1 LYLAFTVWTPPP
13 PPAKPSAVIPC
24 TRPLSSS
31 GCASRSA
38 CYEDSLAS
46 PASELSA
53 AVELCRTSRC
63 GGRFRTHF
71 LFGHHCFC
79 TFWISMRLL
88 HSLLALAVLLM
99 SVRFSWA
106 AILLLRVTLWTATR
120 LLQVTVLL
128 VGSGS
133 FWWVLRSY
141 QLQKEQELLDQAL
154 LKFKYYNR
162 YRSRVGSGN
171 NFSAGGEN
179 GFSAS
184 TSGGTMTD
192 AGFQLRVLKRLPIVA
207 HLRTSWNLPSEI
219 CDEIAAL
226 VKSIVRDYV
235 NYWFQAISPNEEF
248 PNDVKFLLADLLGAV
263 ASRVLEIDS
272 SQALTMVAKSLELLR
287 LHLGWFREA
296 YAQLADEYPEF
307 FEGDES
313 DSNLLKRQEYVT
325 AFVQRSPF
333 VHPGCVGTGTP
344 ATPTAA
350 GHSNSK
356 KSVSE
361 NAEAAYLRHVATQ
374 LLTQLRPQLGQ
385 QHGTNVFVSIA
396 MNLLR
401 EITAFNILKPLSEYS
416 QPRYAN
422 EIVLSCLQ
430 SFLDDKDVV
439 PMSSSG
445 NGVGMVPTLT
455 LNKLRSTSSFLYK
468 ASRRSG
474 EQAEAAFQ
482 AVVEAVASAASSAA
496 AGAAGAA
503 EMVFEGEDWADTS
516 NPFVFGS
523 AVFAANSGGSAGE
536 KKAMPSIFTLDDRL
550 NVSKAAKMMNPR
562 GLIPGGLLS
571 HKMTSENS
579 RISSHMDDLKNAKA
593 NIGSSLNSSIGK
605 VKRRFRTLGSHQMEP
620 LSTPPLTAGAGA
632 AARMIRKPGQL
643 FQKAWKRGE
652 SGVASPT
659 PSFDDGAV
667 TPRGGR
673 DSAHSMSSINSLLS
687 PMSDEVEMTPRTA
700 NETMKMAMVRDR
712 VVVHFEKAVA
722 NYTKMYE
729 ECPEMHSSARSREL
743 YDLLSALEDIFMLGF
758 RNHASKMSSFEDE
771 EDNKELSTPPHSP
784 NVRRR
789 SSLPVTKVD
798 LTSPHRDSMGTNTGS
813 DSDEDADDNQYY
825 WEYLARDRPGAES
838 FNAHWRF
845 VASQCPSCSPSE
857 SFVSTRGVQW
867 LLGALARGS
876 LGTFC
881 AELYTH
887 SDVTESFYESF
898 AIVFDGTLMESVVRT
913 LSTLDKLKVC
923 FDETTSFLLGLH
935 NDAGQDLGISPS
947 NQWRSRSVTSPSAP
961 VRVLERVWE
970 TERYVPMNGWVK
982 ATDKRWN
989 ELPSSEWVWED
1000 DWTLETAGTD
1010 AGESSDSETPNSSWE
1025 YAKTFDDN
1033 FHEKEKK
1040 FDSVRRRRWIR
1051 RRYQLPPVLTLAFPS
1066 MSHDTF
1072 SVSSPLATSAVPN
1085 GLGRARKLKQ
1095 RFNVMKLDKKK
1106 DQGITA
1112 KMSMLRRR
1120 SKSFDKEMPD
1130 SPMRNSTLGMM
1141 DSDDSH
1147 QTSSKTSAFMKARAS
1162 IPSLRRGV
1170 SNKSIKSSVSEAQ
1183 SVSTQ
1188 LSVDDDPVTL
1198 YDNDEEDEENLCFR
1212 CLKAFPAS
1220 KSGVGAC
1227 QSCHQRVCA
1236 SCLNFHAFMVYPPPL
1251 ETSKKARVCGNCY
1264 DRLVNKYKLRIEAHV
1279 SKYLIK
1285 ERERDMDTFSFSMS
1299 NSSNGNPTNGTPPSP
1314 SSSGSHVGDSAL
1326 SPSINRAGSTKF
1338 EITVKIKDDSAYAWS
1353 VIKTFHDFEVLE
1365 KQLAEKLKKQEK
1377 KCGVGCQ
1384 ACHLRGVDFME
1395 MISIKPS
1402 LKTVAAATLT
1412 YEKRLHVL
1420 DQFLQQLLACD
1431 TLCQSSVVQ
1440 KFLLL
1445 ANAYGTSRTNS
1456 NPSMSAWEPG
1466 ESLNSPSASSSTG
1479 GGVLGNA
1486 TGGGAAGVGG
1496 AGGVL
1501 VENGKWKKGKWI
1513 APDANSKV
1521 TKMRVL
1527 QKIEVSLFAV
1537 LGEVFEF
1544 DGIGMVRR
1552 QIFSMTRSFI
1562 KAFLGASHFRMLE
1575 RQFLSFT
1582 DPKKLSGWI
1591 GDLRL
1596 YIFPDPNDASVV
1608 PPPPPDMHVLRK
1620 DCLEA
1625 ILASFPSKALS
1636 LFGDT
1641 ACENAALK
1649 LHEFLQHEVFVKNL
1663 LFSITDELLVHL
1675 FPDSSTFKGKK
1686 VSGGSSTASNPL
1698 SPSAIEVA
1706 TTIAKEVVAAS
1717 IDDDAAGLATPPLS
1731 PILVASPTDKKLKVV
1746 I

>member
-1 LYLAFTVWTPPP
+1 M
-13 PPAKPSAVIPC
+13 
-24 TRPLSSS
+24 RP
-31 GCASRSA
+31 
-38 CYEDSLAS
+38 
-46 PASELSA
+46 
-53 AVELCRTSRC
+53 
-63 GGRFRTHF
+63 
-71 LFGHHCFC
+71 
-79 TFWISMRLL
+79 L
-88 HSLLALAVLLM
+88 HSLLALTVLLL

-106 AILLLRVTLWTATR
+106 VTLLLRVTLWTVTR
-120 LLQVTVLL
+120 VLQVIVLL

-162 YRSRVGSGN
+162 YRSRVGSGS
-171 NFSAGGEN
+171 FSSGGDN
-179 GFSAS
+179 ALSAP
-184 TSGGTMTD
+184 TSGGSITD

-207 HLRTSWNLPSEI
+207 HLRTSWNLPPDI
-219 CDEIAAL
+219 CDEIATL
-226 VKSIVRDYV
+226 VQSIVRDYV
-235 NYWFQAISPNEEF
+235 TYWFQAISPNEEF

-263 ASRVLEIDS
+263 TSRVLEIES

-296 YAQLADEYPEF
+296 YAQLADEYPAV

-333 VHPGCVGTGTP
+333 VHPGCVATGAP
-344 ATPTAA
+344 PSATPTA
-350 GHSNSK
+350 
-356 KSVSE
+356 
-361 NAEAAYLRHVATQ
+361 AAYLRHVATQ

-385 QHGTNVFVSIA
+385 QQGANVFVSIA

-401 EITAFNILKPLSEYS
+401 EVTAFKILKPLSEYS

-430 SFLDDKDVV
+430 SIVDGKDVV
-439 PMSSSG
+439 GPISPSMSSSG
-445 NGVGMVPTLT
+445 NGVGMVQTLT

-516 NPFVFGS
+516 NPFAFGS
-523 AVFAANSGGSAGE
+523 AVFTASSGGSTSE
-536 KKAMPSIFTLDDRL
+536 RKAMPSIFTLDDRL

-571 HKMTSENS
+571 HKMPGENS

-593 NIGSSLNSSIGK
+593 NIGSSLNMSIGK

-620 LSTPPLTAGAGA
+620 ISTPPLSTGTGA

-659 PSFDDGAV
+659 SSLDDGAV
-667 TPRGGR
+667 TPTGSRN
-673 DSAHSMSSINSLLS
+673 SAHSMSSLNPLLS
-687 PMSDEVEMTPRTA
+687 PMSDEEEMTPRMA
-700 NETMKMAMVRDR
+700 NETMKMALVRDR
-712 VVVHFEKAVA
+712 VLVHFEKAVA
-722 NYTKMYE
+722 NYTKMFD
-729 ECPEMHSSARSREL
+729 ECPEMRSSARSREL
-743 YDLLSALEDIFMLGF
+743 YDLLSALEDVFMLGF
-758 RNHASKMSSFEDE
+758 RNHDSTSPSFEDE
-771 EDNKELSTPPHSP
+771 NDNKEEPSTPPLSP

-798 LTSPHRDSMGTNTGS
+798 PTYPRRDSVSTNTGS
-813 DSDEDADDNQYY
+813 DSDEDAEDSQYY
-825 WEYLARDRPGAES
+825 WDYLARDRPGAES
-838 FNAHWRF
+838 FNTHWRL
-845 VASQCPSCSPSE
+845 VASQCPSCSPNE
-857 SFVSTRGVQW
+857 AFVTTRGVQW
-867 LLGALARGS
+867 LLGALAKGS
-876 LGTFC
+876 LGIFC

-887 SDVTESFYESF
+887 SDVTELFYESF
-898 AIVFDGTLMESVVRT
+898 ALLFDGTLMES
-913 LSTLDKLKVC
+913 
-923 FDETTSFLLGLH
+923 
-935 NDAGQDLGISPS
+935 
-947 NQWRSRSVTSPSAP
+947 WRSRSGTSPSAP

-970 TERYVPMNGWVK
+970 TERYVPINGWVK
-982 ATDKRWN
+982 ATDKRRN

-1000 DWTLETAGTD
+1000 DWALENAGN
-1010 AGESSDSETPNSSWE
+1010 GESPDGETPNLSWE
-1025 YAKTFDDN
+1025 YAKSFDDN
-1033 FHEKEKK
+1033 YHEKEKK
-1040 FDSVRRRRWIR
+1040 FDSVRRRQWIR
-1051 RRYQLPPVLTLAFPS
+1051 RRYQLPPVLALASPPIPQDAFK
-1066 MSHDTF
+1066 
-1072 SVSSPLATSAVPN
+1072 VSSPLATSTVPN
-1085 GLGRARKLKQ
+1085 GLGRAKLLKH
-1095 RFNVMKLDKKK
+1095 RFNALKLDKKNNK
-1106 DQGITA
+1106 APIA
-1112 KMSMLRRR
+1112 KMSLLRRR

-1130 SPMRNSTLGMM
+1130 SPIRNSTLGVI
-1141 DSDDSH
+1141 DSDDFHHMS
-1147 QTSSKTSAFMKARAS
+1147 TKTSAFIKARVS
-1162 IPSLRRGV
+1162 IPSLRRGI

-1188 LSVDDDPVTL
+1188 LSMDDDPVTL
-1198 YDNDEEDEENLCFR
+1198 YDDDEDDDENLCFR
-1212 CLKAFPAS
+1212 CLKALPAS
-1220 KSGVGAC
+1220 KSGVGTC

-1236 SCLNFHAFMVYPPPL
+1236 SCLNFYAFLVYPPPL
-1251 ETSKKARVCGNCY
+1251 ETSKKSRVCGNCY
-1264 DRLVNKYKLRIEAHV
+1264 DRLVNKYKLRVEAHV
-1279 SKYLIK
+1279 GKYLIK
-1285 ERERDMDTFSFSMS
+1285 ERERDMDTFSLSTL
-1299 NSSNGNPTNGTPPSP
+1299 NGNPAYGSPP
-1314 SSSGSHVGDSAL
+1314 AL
-1326 SPSINRAGSTKF
+1326 SPSINRAGSTKV
-1338 EITVKIKDDSAYAWS
+1338 EITVKIKDDGAYAWS
-1353 VIKTFHDFEVLE
+1353 VIKSFHEFEVLE

-1377 KCGVGCQ
+1377 RCGVGCQ
-1384 ACHLRGVDFME
+1384 ACHLRGVDYME
-1395 MISIKPS
+1395 MISVKPS

-1412 YEKRLHVL
+1412 YEKRVHVL
-1420 DQFLQQLLACD
+1420 EQFLQQLLACD

-1445 ANAYGTSRTNS
+1445 ANAYGTSVTASNS
-1456 NPSMSAWEPG
+1456 
-1466 ESLNSPSASSSTG
+1466 
-1479 GGVLGNA
+1479 
-1486 TGGGAAGVGG
+1486 GG

-1513 APDANSKV
+1513 APDANSKE

-1596 YIFPDPNDASVV
+1596 YIFPDPDEASAA
-1608 PPPPPDMHVLRK
+1608 PLPPPDMHVLRK

-1663 LFSITDELLVHL
+1663 LFSITDELLIHL
-1675 FPDSSTFKGKK
+1675 FPDSATFKGKK
-1686 VSGGSSTASNPL
+1686 ASGGTSAASTPL

-1706 TTIAKEVVAAS
+1706 TTIAKEAVAAS
-1717 IDDDAAGLATPPLS
+1717 IDDDAAGLVTPAAASADNKPRLS
-1731 PILVASPTDKKLKVV
+1731 SNKVLSK
-1746 I
+1746 

>member
-1 LYLAFTVWTPPP
+1 M
-13 PPAKPSAVIPC
+13 
-24 TRPLSSS
+24 RP
-31 GCASRSA
+31 
-38 CYEDSLAS
+38 
-46 PASELSA
+46 
-53 AVELCRTSRC
+53 
-63 GGRFRTHF
+63 
-71 LFGHHCFC
+71 
-79 TFWISMRLL
+79 L
-88 HSLLALAVLLM
+88 HSLLALTVLLL

-106 AILLLRVTLWTATR
+106 VTLLLRVTLWTVTR
-120 LLQVTVLL
+120 VLQVIVLL

-171 NFSAGGEN
+171 FSSGGDN
-179 GFSAS
+179 ALSAP
-184 TSGGTMTD
+184 TSGGSITD

-207 HLRTSWNLPSEI
+207 HLRTSWNLPPDI
-219 CDEIAAL
+219 CDEIATL
-226 VKSIVRDYV
+226 VQSIVRDYV
-235 NYWFQAISPNEEF
+235 TYWFQAISPNEEF

-263 ASRVLEIDS
+263 TSRVLEIDS

-296 YAQLADEYPEF
+296 YAQLADEYPAV

-333 VHPGCVGTGTP
+333 VHPGCVATGAP
-344 ATPTAA
+344 PSATPTAV
-350 GHSNSK
+350 GHSNGK
-356 KSVSE
+356 KNTSE

-385 QHGTNVFVSIA
+385 QQGANVFVSIA

-401 EITAFNILKPLSEYS
+401 EVTAFKILKPLSEYS

-430 SFLDDKDVV
+430 SIVDGKDVV
-439 PMSSSG
+439 GPISPSMSSSG
-445 NGVGMVPTLT
+445 NGVGMVQTLT

-516 NPFVFGS
+516 NPFAFGS
-523 AVFAANSGGSAGE
+523 AVFTASSGGSTSE
-536 KKAMPSIFTLDDRL
+536 RKAMPSIFTLDDRL

-571 HKMTSENS
+571 HKMPGENS

-620 LSTPPLTAGAGA
+620 ISTPPLSTGTGA

-659 PSFDDGAV
+659 SSLDDGAV
-667 TPRGGR
+667 TPTGSRN
-673 DSAHSMSSINSLLS
+673 SAHSMSSLNPLLS
-687 PMSDEVEMTPRTA
+687 PMSDEEEMTPRMA
-700 NETMKMAMVRDR
+700 NETMKMALVRDR
-712 VVVHFEKAVA
+712 VLVHFEKAVA
-722 NYTKMYE
+722 NYTKMFD
-729 ECPEMHSSARSREL
+729 ECPEMRSSARSREL
-743 YDLLSALEDIFMLGF
+743 YDLLSALEDVFMLGF
-758 RNHASKMSSFEDE
+758 RNHDSTSPSFEDE
-771 EDNKELSTPPHSP
+771 NDNKEEPSTPPLSP

-798 LTSPHRDSMGTNTGS
+798 PTYPRRDSVSTNTGS
-813 DSDEDADDNQYY
+813 DSDEDAEDSQYY
-825 WEYLARDRPGAES
+825 WDYLARDRPGAES
-838 FNAHWRF
+838 FNTHWRL
-845 VASQCPSCSPSE
+845 VASQCPSCSPNE
-857 SFVSTRGVQW
+857 AFVTTRGVQW
-867 LLGALARGS
+867 LLGALAKGS

-887 SDVTESFYESF
+887 SDVTELFYESF
-898 AIVFDGTLMESVVRT
+898 ALLFDGTLMESVVRT
-913 LSTLDKLKVC
+913 LSHLDQLKVC
-923 FDETTSFLLGLH
+923 FDEPTSILVGLH
-935 NDAGQDLGISPS
+935 SDTHQDLGISPS
-947 NQWRSRSVTSPSAP
+947 NQWRSRSGTSPSAP

-970 TERYVPMNGWVK
+970 TERYVPINGWVK
-982 ATDKRWN
+982 ATDKRRN

-1000 DWTLETAGTD
+1000 DWALENAGN
-1010 AGESSDSETPNSSWE
+1010 GESPDGETPNSSWE
-1025 YAKTFDDN
+1025 YAKSFDDN
-1033 FHEKEKK
+1033 YHEKEKK
-1040 FDSVRRRRWIR
+1040 FDSVRRRQWIR
-1051 RRYQLPPVLTLAFPS
+1051 RRYQLPPVLALASPPIPQDAFK
-1066 MSHDTF
+1066 
-1072 SVSSPLATSAVPN
+1072 VSSPLATSTVPN
-1085 GLGRARKLKQ
+1085 GLGRAKLLKH
-1095 RFNVMKLDKKK
+1095 RFNALKLDKKNNK
-1106 DQGITA
+1106 APIA
-1112 KMSMLRRR
+1112 KMSLLRRR

-1130 SPMRNSTLGMM
+1130 SPIRNSTLGVI
-1141 DSDDSH
+1141 DSDDFHHMS
-1147 QTSSKTSAFMKARAS
+1147 TKTSAFIKARVS
-1162 IPSLRRGV
+1162 IPSLRRGI

-1188 LSVDDDPVTL
+1188 LSMDDDPVTL
-1198 YDNDEEDEENLCFR
+1198 YDDDEDDDENLCFR
-1212 CLKAFPAS
+1212 CLKALPAS
-1220 KSGVGAC
+1220 KSGVGTC

-1236 SCLNFHAFMVYPPPL
+1236 SCLNFYAFLVYPPPL
-1251 ETSKKARVCGNCY
+1251 ETSKKSRVCGNCY
-1264 DRLVNKYKLRIEAHV
+1264 DRLVNKYKLRVEAHV
-1279 SKYLIK
+1279 GKYLIK
-1285 ERERDMDTFSFSMS
+1285 ERERDMDTFSLSTL
-1299 NSSNGNPTNGTPPSP
+1299 NGNPAYGSPPSP
-1314 SSSGSHVGDSAL
+1314 TGGSGSHLGDSTLSAL
-1326 SPSINRAGSTKF
+1326 SPSINRAGSTKV
-1338 EITVKIKDDSAYAWS
+1338 EITVKIKDDGAYAWS
-1353 VIKTFHDFEVLE
+1353 VIKSFHEFEVLE

-1377 KCGVGCQ
+1377 RCGVGCQ
-1384 ACHLRGVDFME
+1384 ACHLRGVDYME
-1395 MISIKPS
+1395 MISVKPS

-1412 YEKRLHVL
+1412 YEKRVHVL
-1420 DQFLQQLLACD
+1420 EQFLQQLLACD

-1445 ANAYGTSRTNS
+1445 ANAYGTSVTASNS
-1456 NPSMSAWEPG
+1456 SMSGWETG
-1466 ESLNSPSASSSTG
+1466 ESPTSPTASSSSAV
-1479 GGVLGNA
+1479 GVLGNA
-1486 TGGGAAGVGG
+1486 TGSGG

-1513 APDANSKV
+1513 APDANSKE

-1596 YIFPDPNDASVV
+1596 YIFPDPDEASAA
-1608 PPPPPDMHVLRK
+1608 PLPPPDMHVLRK

-1663 LFSITDELLVHL
+1663 LFSITDELLIHL
-1675 FPDSSTFKGKK
+1675 FPDSATFKGKK
-1686 VSGGSSTASNPL
+1686 ASGGTSAASTPL

-1706 TTIAKEVVAAS
+1706 TTIAKEAVAAS
-1717 IDDDAAGLATPPLS
+1717 IDDDAAGLVTPAAASADNKPRLS
-1731 PILVASPTDKKLKVV
+1731 SNKC
-1746 I
+1746 

>member
-1 LYLAFTVWTPPP
+1 M
-13 PPAKPSAVIPC
+13 
-24 TRPLSSS
+24 RPLHWLLT
-31 GCASRSA
+31 
-38 CYEDSLAS
+38 LA
-46 PASELSA
+46 A
-53 AVELCRTSRC
+53 
-63 GGRFRTHF
+63 
-71 LFGHHCFC
+71 
-79 TFWISMRLL
+79 LL
-88 HSLLALAVLLM
+88 LGA
-99 SVRFSWA
+99 RYSWA
-106 AILLLRVTLWTATR
+106 SLLLLRVAWWTATR
-120 LLQVTVLL
+120 LLQVAVLL
-128 VGSGS
+128 AGSSS

-141 QLQKEQELLDQAL
+141 QLQKEQELLDGAL
-154 LKFKYYNR
+154 LKFKYYSR
-162 YRSRVGSGN
+162 YRSRVSSGN
-171 NFSAGGEN
+171 YSGAAGALGGGPRSSGTAGGDYA
-179 GFSAS
+179 FPPPA
-184 TSGGTMTD
+184 SGGCMTD

-207 HLRTSWNLPSEI
+207 HLRTSWSLPPEI
-219 CDEIAAL
+219 CDEIATL
-226 VKSIVRDYV
+226 VQLIVKDYV
-235 NYWFQAISPNEEF
+235 HYWFQAISPNEEF

-263 ASRVLEIDS
+263 ASRVLEIDP

-296 YAQLADEYPEF
+296 YAQLADEYPAV
-307 FEGDES
+307 FEGDEN

-333 VHPGCVGTGTP
+333 VHPGCLGTGAPPSPQATFNSP
-344 ATPTAA
+344 ASTGNSSGKKNA
-350 GHSNSK
+350 G
-356 KSVSE
+356 E

-374 LLTQLRPQLGQ
+374 LLTQLKPQLAQ
-385 QHGTNVFVSIA
+385 QHDTNVFVSIA

-401 EITAFNILKPLSEYS
+401 EITAFKILKPLSEYS

-430 SFLDDKDVV
+430 AFVDEKDVV
-439 PMSSSG
+439 GPMSPTMSASG

-455 LNKLRSTSSFLYK
+455 LSKLRTTSSFLYK

-516 NPFVFGS
+516 NPFAFGS
-523 AVFAANSGGSAGE
+523 AVFAANSGGSTGE
-536 KKAMPSIFTLDDRL
+536 RKALPSIFTLDDRL
-550 NVSKAAKMMNPR
+550 TVSKAAKMMNPR

-571 HKMTSENS
+571 HKMTGENS
-579 RISSHMDDLKNAKA
+579 RISAHMDDLKNAKA

-605 VKRRFRTLGSHQMEP
+605 VKRRFRTLGSHQMDP
-620 LSTPPLTAGAGA
+620 ISTPPLSAGAGA

-652 SGVASPT
+652 SGVTSPT
-659 PSFDDGAV
+659 SSFDGGAV
-667 TPRGGR
+667 TPTGDSRG
-673 DSAHSMSSINSLLS
+673 AHTMGSLNPLLS
-687 PMSDEVEMTPRTA
+687 PMSDDEEEMTRRTA
-700 NETMKMAMVRDR
+700 SGTMKMAMVRDR
-712 VVVHFEKAVA
+712 VVVHLEKAVT
-722 NYTKMYE
+722 NYTKMYD
-729 ECPEMHSSARSREL
+729 ECPEMRSSARSREL
-743 YDLLSALEDIFMLGF
+743 YDLLSAMEDVFMLGF
-758 RNHASKMSSFEDE
+758 RNHDLKTPSSEDE
-771 EDNKELSTPPHSP
+771 NDSKEPSTPPHSP

-798 LTSPHRDSMGTNTGS
+798 LTSPRRDSMGTDRGS
-813 DSDEDADDNQYY
+813 DSDGDVEDSQYY
-825 WEYLARDRPGAES
+825 WEYLARDRPGAER

-845 VASQCPSCSPSE
+845 VASQCPSCSPNE

-867 LLGALARGS
+867 LLGALEQGS

-881 AELYTH
+881 AEVHVH
-887 SDVTESFYESF
+887 SDVTEFFYENF
-898 AIVFDGTLMESVVRT
+898 ALLFDSTLMESVMRA
-913 LSTLDKLKVC
+913 LSQLDKLNVC
-923 FDETTSFLLGLH
+923 LDVPILLGRQS
-935 NDAGQDLGISPS
+935 DMDQEFGISPS
-947 NQWRSRSVTSPSAP
+947 NQWGSRGVSSPTAP

-1000 DWTLETAGTD
+1000 DWTLENAGND
-1010 AGESSDSETPNSSWE
+1010 AGESSDSEAPNSSWE
-1025 YAKTFDDN
+1025 YAKTFEDN

-1051 RRYQLPPVLTLAFPS
+1051 RRFQLPPVLALALPPVSPS
-1066 MSHDTF
+1066 SF
-1072 SVSSPLATSAVPN
+1072 GVSSPLASSTVPN

-1095 RFNVMKLDKKK
+1095 RFNALKRDKKK
-1106 DQGITA
+1106 DKGTTA
-1112 KMSMLRRR
+1112 KKSMLRRR

-1130 SPMRNSTLGMM
+1130 SPIRDSTLGMI

-1147 QTSSKTSAFMKARAS
+1147 QTSTKPSAFMKARAS
-1162 IPSLRRGV
+1162 IPSLRRGI
-1170 SNKSIKSSVSEAQ
+1170 SNKSTKSSMAESQVL
-1183 SVSTQ
+1183 STEPS
-1188 LSVDDDPVTL
+1188 LEDDPASL
-1198 YDNDEEDEENLCFR
+1198 YDNDEDDDENLCFR
-1212 CLKAFPAS
+1212 CLKALPAS
-1220 KSGVGAC
+1220 KAGVGTC

-1236 SCLNFHAFMVYPPPL
+1236 SCLNFNAFMVYPPPL

-1279 SKYLIK
+1279 GKYLIK
-1285 ERERDMDTFSFSMS
+1285 ERERDTDAFSSSTS
-1299 NSSNGNPTNGTPPSP
+1299 NSSNGNPTNGSPHHAPSP
-1314 SSSGSHVGDSAL
+1314 TSSGSSLGSFGDSAASGHPMSPL
-1326 SPSINRAGSTKF
+1326 SPSISRAGSIKF
-1338 EITVKIKDDSAYAWS
+1338 EITVKAKDDSAYAWS
-1353 VIKTFHDFEVLE
+1353 VIKSFHDFEVLE

-1384 ACHLRGVDFME
+1384 ASHLRGVDYME
-1395 MISIKPS
+1395 MNSIKPS
-1402 LKTVAAATLT
+1402 LKTVAAATLP
-1412 YEKRLHVL
+1412 YEKRLYVL
-1420 DQFLQQLLACD
+1420 EQFLQQLLACD
-1431 TLCQSSVVQ
+1431 TLCQSSAVQ

-1445 ANAYGTSRTNS
+1445 ANAYGTSLAAGIPS
-1456 NPSMSAWEPG
+1456 VSGWDAGENPTS
-1466 ESLNSPSASSSTG
+1466 SLGAST
-1479 GGVLGNA
+1479 V
-1486 TGGGAAGVGG
+1486 GGGALNNAAGGSGAGVGG

-1501 VENGKWKKGKWI
+1501 VENGKWKKGRWI
-1513 APDANSKV
+1513 APDANSKE

-1596 YIFPDPNDASVV
+1596 YIFPDPSDANAV
-1608 PPPPPDMHVLRK
+1608 PPPAPDMQVLRK

-1663 LFSITDELLVHL
+1663 LFSITDELLLHL
-1675 FPDSSTFKGKK
+1675 FPDSATFKGKK
-1686 VSGGSSTASNPL
+1686 APGGTPAAPSPT

-1706 TTIAKEVVAAS
+1706 TTIAKEAVAAS
-1717 IDDDAAGLATPPLS
+1717 IDDDTVSSLATPPLS
-1731 PILVASPTDKKLKVV
+1731 PILAATAAPAAADKKAKVV

>member
-1 LYLAFTVWTPPP
+1 
-13 PPAKPSAVIPC
+13 
-24 TRPLSSS
+24 
-31 GCASRSA
+31 
-38 CYEDSLAS
+38 
-46 PASELSA
+46 
-53 AVELCRTSRC
+53 
-63 GGRFRTHF
+63 
-71 LFGHHCFC
+71 
-79 TFWISMRLL
+79 
-88 HSLLALAVLLM
+88 
-99 SVRFSWA
+99 
-106 AILLLRVTLWTATR
+106 
-120 LLQVTVLL
+120 
-128 VGSGS
+128 
-133 FWWVLRSY
+133 
-141 QLQKEQELLDQAL
+141 
-154 LKFKYYNR
+154 
-162 YRSRVGSGN
+162 
-171 NFSAGGEN
+171 
-179 GFSAS
+179 
-184 TSGGTMTD
+184 
-192 AGFQLRVLKRLPIVA
+192 
-207 HLRTSWNLPSEI
+207 
-219 CDEIAAL
+219 
-226 VKSIVRDYV
+226 
-235 NYWFQAISPNEEF
+235 
-248 PNDVKFLLADLLGAV
+248 
-263 ASRVLEIDS
+263 
-272 SQALTMVAKSLELLR
+272 MVAKSLELLR

-496 AGAAGAA
+496 AGAAG
-503 EMVFEGEDWADTS
+503 
-516 NPFVFGS
+516 
-523 AVFAANSGGSAGE
+523 
-536 KKAMPSIFTLDDRL
+536 
-550 NVSKAAKMMNPR
+550 
-562 GLIPGGLLS
+562 
-571 HKMTSENS
+571 
-579 RISSHMDDLKNAKA
+579 
-593 NIGSSLNSSIGK
+593 
-605 VKRRFRTLGSHQMEP
+605 
-620 LSTPPLTAGAGA
+620 
-632 AARMIRKPGQL
+632 
-643 FQKAWKRGE
+643 
-652 SGVASPT
+652 
-659 PSFDDGAV
+659 
-667 TPRGGR
+667 
-673 DSAHSMSSINSLLS
+673 
-687 PMSDEVEMTPRTA
+687 
-700 NETMKMAMVRDR
+700 
-712 VVVHFEKAVA
+712 
-722 NYTKMYE
+722 
-729 ECPEMHSSARSREL
+729 
-743 YDLLSALEDIFMLGF
+743 
-758 RNHASKMSSFEDE
+758 
-771 EDNKELSTPPHSP
+771 
-784 NVRRR
+784 
-789 SSLPVTKVD
+789 
-798 LTSPHRDSMGTNTGS
+798 
-813 DSDEDADDNQYY
+813 
-825 WEYLARDRPGAES
+825 
-838 FNAHWRF
+838 
-845 VASQCPSCSPSE
+845 
-857 SFVSTRGVQW
+857 
-867 LLGALARGS
+867 
-876 LGTFC
+876 
-881 AELYTH
+881 
-887 SDVTESFYESF
+887 
-898 AIVFDGTLMESVVRT
+898 
-913 LSTLDKLKVC
+913 
-923 FDETTSFLLGLH
+923 
-935 NDAGQDLGISPS
+935 
-947 NQWRSRSVTSPSAP
+947 
-961 VRVLERVWE
+961 
-970 TERYVPMNGWVK
+970 
-982 ATDKRWN
+982 
-989 ELPSSEWVWED
+989 
-1000 DWTLETAGTD
+1000 
-1010 AGESSDSETPNSSWE
+1010 
-1025 YAKTFDDN
+1025 
-1033 FHEKEKK
+1033 
-1040 FDSVRRRRWIR
+1040 
-1051 RRYQLPPVLTLAFPS
+1051 
-1066 MSHDTF
+1066 
-1072 SVSSPLATSAVPN
+1072 
-1085 GLGRARKLKQ
+1085 
-1095 RFNVMKLDKKK
+1095 
-1106 DQGITA
+1106 
-1112 KMSMLRRR
+1112 
-1120 SKSFDKEMPD
+1120 
-1130 SPMRNSTLGMM
+1130 
-1141 DSDDSH
+1141 
-1147 QTSSKTSAFMKARAS
+1147 
-1162 IPSLRRGV
+1162 
-1170 SNKSIKSSVSEAQ
+1170 
-1183 SVSTQ
+1183 
-1188 LSVDDDPVTL
+1188 
-1198 YDNDEEDEENLCFR
+1198 
-1212 CLKAFPAS
+1212 
-1220 KSGVGAC
+1220 
-1227 QSCHQRVCA
+1227 
-1236 SCLNFHAFMVYPPPL
+1236 
-1251 ETSKKARVCGNCY
+1251 
-1264 DRLVNKYKLRIEAHV
+1264 
-1279 SKYLIK
+1279 
-1285 ERERDMDTFSFSMS
+1285 
-1299 NSSNGNPTNGTPPSP
+1299 
-1314 SSSGSHVGDSAL
+1314 
-1326 SPSINRAGSTKF
+1326 STKF

-1384 ACHLRGVDFME
+1384 ACHLRGVDYME

-1698 SPSAIEVA
+1698 SPRLSR
-1706 TTIAKEVVAAS
+1706 S
-1717 IDDDAAGLATPPLS
+1717 PLPS
-1731 PILVASPTDKKLKVV
+1731 QRRLLLRR
-1746 I
+1746 

>member
-1 LYLAFTVWTPPP
+1 MRPP
-13 PPAKPSAVIPC
+13 
-24 TRPLSSS
+24 
-31 GCASRSA
+31 
-38 CYEDSLAS
+38 
-46 PASELSA
+46 
-53 AVELCRTSRC
+53 
-63 GGRFRTHF
+63 H
-71 LFGHHCFC
+71 
-79 TFWISMRLL
+79 W
-88 HSLLALAVLLM
+88 LLALAVLLL

-106 AILLLRVTLWTATR
+106 AMLLLRATWWTATR
-120 LLQVTVLL
+120 LLQVAVLL
-128 VGSGS
+128 MGSGS

-171 NFSAGGEN
+171 FIAGGDYAH
-179 GFSAS
+179 SPP
-184 TSGGTMTD
+184 TSGGSMTD

-207 HLRTSWNLPSEI
+207 HLRTSWNLPPEI

-226 VKSIVRDYV
+226 VQSIVKDYV
-235 NYWFQAISPNEEF
+235 HYWFQAISPNEEF

-296 YAQLADEYPEF
+296 YAQLADEYPAV

-313 DSNLLKRQEYVT
+313 DSNLLRRQEYVT

-333 VHPGCVGTGTP
+333 VHPGCVGN
-344 ATPTAA
+344 PTAA
-350 GHSNSK
+350 GHSNGK
-356 KSVSE
+356 KNGSE

-401 EITAFNILKPLSEYS
+401 EITAFKILKPLSEYS

-430 SFLDDKDVV
+430 SFVDEKDVV
-439 PMSSSG
+439 EPMSPTMSSSG
-445 NGVGMVPTLT
+445 NGVGIVPTLT

-503 EMVFEGEDWADTS
+503 EMVFEGEDWADTN
-516 NPFVFGS
+516 NPFTFGS
-523 AVFAANSGGSAGE
+523 AVFAANSGGSTGE
-536 KKAMPSIFTLDDRL
+536 RKAMPSIFTLDDRL
-550 NVSKAAKMMNPR
+550 NVAKAAKMMNPR
-562 GLIPGGLLS
+562 GLIPGGLLLS
-571 HKMTSENS
+571 HKMTGENS

-620 LSTPPLTAGAGA
+620 ISTPPLSAGAGA

-652 SGVASPT
+652 SGVTSPT
-659 PSFDDGAV
+659 SSFDDGVV
-667 TPRGGR
+667 TPTGGR
-673 DSAHSMSSINSLLS
+673 SSAHSVGSFNPLLS
-687 PMSDEVEMTPRTA
+687 PMSNDEEEMTPRTA
-700 NETMKMAMVRDR
+700 NETMKMAIVRDR

-722 NYTKMYE
+722 NYTKMYD
-729 ECPEMHSSARSREL
+729 ECPEMRSSARSREL
-743 YDLLSALEDIFMLGF
+743 YDLLSALEDFFMLGF
-758 RNHASKMSSFEDE
+758 RNHDSKTHSFEDE
-771 EDNKELSTPPHSP
+771 DGNKEPSTPPLSP

-789 SSLPVTKVD
+789 SSIPVTKVD
-798 LTSPHRDSMGTNTGS
+798 LTSPPRDSMGTNTGS
-813 DSDEDADDNQYY
+813 DSDEDAEDNQYY

-845 VASQCPSCSPSE
+845 VASQCPSCSPCE

-867 LLGALARGS
+867 LLGALANGS

-887 SDVTESFYESF
+887 SDVTELFYESF
-898 AIVFDGTLMESVVRT
+898 AILFDGTLMEAVVRT
-913 LSTLDKLKVC
+913 LSQLDKLKVC
-923 FDETTSFLLGLH
+923 FDEPTSILLGRH
-935 NDAGQDLGISPS
+935 SDTDQDVGVSPS
-947 NQWRSRSVTSPSAP
+947 NQWRSRSMTSPSTP

-982 ATDKRWN
+982 ASDKRWN

-1000 DWTLETAGTD
+1000 DWTLENAAID

-1040 FDSVRRRRWIR
+1040 LDSVRRRRWIR
-1051 RRYQLPPVLTLAFPS
+1051 RRYQLPPVLALASPP
-1066 MSHDTF
+1066 MTHDAF
-1072 SVSSPLATSAVPN
+1072 SVSSPLATSTVPN

-1095 RFNVMKLDKKK
+1095 RFNALKLDKKK
-1106 DQGITA
+1106 DKGATA

-1130 SPMRNSTLGMM
+1130 SPIGASTLAMI

-1147 QTSSKTSAFMKARAS
+1147 QTSTKTSAFMKARAS
-1162 IPSLRRGV
+1162 IPSLRRGI

-1198 YDNDEEDEENLCFR
+1198 YDNDEDDDENLCFR

-1220 KSGVGAC
+1220 KSGVGTC

-1236 SCLNFHAFMVYPPPL
+1236 SCLNFYAFMVYPPPL

-1279 SKYLIK
+1279 GKYLIK
-1285 ERERDMDTFSFSMS
+1285 ERDRDMDTFTS
-1299 NSSNGNPTNGTPPSP
+1299 NSSNGNNPTNGSPPSP
-1314 SSSGSHVGDSAL
+1314 TSSGGNLGDSAL
-1326 SPSINRAGSTKF
+1326 SPLSPGINRAGSTKF

-1384 ACHLRGVDFME
+1384 ACHLRGIDYME

-1412 YEKRLHVL
+1412 YEKRLYVL
-1420 DQFLQQLLACD
+1420 DQFLLQLLACD

-1445 ANAYGTSRTNS
+1445 ANAYGASLAAS
-1456 NPSMSAWEPG
+1456 SASMSGWG
-1466 ESLNSPSASSSTG
+1466 ETGENPISPSASSSVG
-1479 GGVLGNA
+1479 SGVLGNA
-1486 TGGGAAGVGG
+1486 TGGGNSGVGG

-1513 APDANSKV
+1513 APDANSKE

-1596 YIFPDPNDASVV
+1596 YIFPDPSDASVV
-1608 PPPPPDMHVLRK
+1608 PPPAPDIQVLRK
-1620 DCLEA
+1620 YCLEA

-1649 LHEFLQHEVFVKNL
+1649 LHEFLQHEAFVKNL

-1675 FPDSSTFKGKK
+1675 FPDSTHFKGKK
-1686 VSGGSSTASNPL
+1686 VAGGAFSAAPAPL

-1717 IDDDAAGLATPPLS
+1717 IDDDAAGLVTPPLS
-1731 PILVASPTDKKLKVV
+1731 PILSRQEAQGCHLKK
-1746 I
+1746 